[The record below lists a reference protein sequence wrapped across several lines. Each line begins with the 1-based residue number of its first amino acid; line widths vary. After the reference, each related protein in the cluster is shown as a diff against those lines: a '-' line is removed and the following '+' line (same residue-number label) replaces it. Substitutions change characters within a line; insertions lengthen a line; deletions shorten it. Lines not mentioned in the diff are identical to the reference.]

1 MAQPGLTV
9 QQVSL
14 ADARFTTNLQRLSLL
29 NSSWMQE
36 SVSFI
41 GNLVLLESPL
51 LAWFCSS
58 KCPGSLI
65 LQAYDLSIALQ
76 KAGTPIAGGFHS
88 PVEQD
93 ALRVAL
99 RGKQSVLISPARGL
113 NGMHIPVEYRK
124 PLDDGRL
131 LLASVFPATLKRP
144 TAETAYE
151 RNRFVAA
158 LAEKVLVIHAEP
170 DGKLAA
176 LCQEILTWGKPLYT
190 LESEHNR
197 AVIEMG
203 AQIFR

>member
-1 MAQPGLTV
+1 
-9 QQVSL
+9 
-14 ADARFTTNLQRLSLL
+14 
-29 NSSWMQE
+29 MQE
-36 SVSFI
+36 SLSFI
-41 GNLVLLESPL
+41 GNLALLEHPL
-51 LAWFCSS
+51 LALFCSS
-58 KCPGSLI
+58 QCPGSLI
-65 LQAYDLSIALQ
+65 LQAYDLSMVLQ

-93 ALRVAL
+93 ALKIAIREEQQILVC
-99 RGKQSVLISPARGL
+99 PARGL
-113 NGMHIPVEYRK
+113 EGMRIPVEYRK

-144 TAETAYE
+144 TAETAFE

-170 DGKLAA
+170 GGKLAA
-176 LCQEILTWGKPLYT
+176 LCQEILALSKPLYT

-197 AVIEMG
+197 ALIEMG